1 MYFRGNS
8 IPSDFYLNYFD
19 CHISKFNT
27 KSILKGNAAI
37 FFVEKNPHRGVFL
50 FLLAEV

>member
-8 IPSDFYLNYFD
+8 VPSDFYLNHFGR
-19 CHISKFNT
+19 HISKFNT

-37 FFVEKNPHRGVFL
+37 F
-50 FLLAEV
+50 LLRKIPTEEYFYFS